1 MKNART
7 KYKRSIVAPCTV
19 PRPNQSGK
27 SASRLEMSALLG
39 VQRIKRGKEMQ
50 RNCQFTIEGK
60 IKGKGRPRFSNYG
73 GFVKT
78 YTPIATA
85 SYENLIKLQFRLSC
99 GEWYSEM
106 PLKMK
111 ITAIHGIVKSAS
123 KKDKEKMLKGE
134 LKPTKKPDA
143 DNIVKIIC
151 DALNGIAYK
160 DDTQVVD
167 LEMKKIYGEMEK
179 VIVEIEEI

>member
-1 MKNART
+1 M
-7 KYKRSIVAPCTV
+7 
-19 PRPNQSGK
+19 
-27 SASRLEMSALLG
+27 
-39 VQRIKRGKEMQ
+39 
-50 RNCQFTIEGK
+50 NCRFEIEGK

-73 GFVKT
+73 KFVKA
-78 YTPIATA
+78 YTPQDTA
-85 SYENLIKLQFRLSC
+85 SYENLIKLQFRITC
-99 GEWYSEM
+99 GKWYSEL

-123 KKDKEKMLKGE
+123 KKDKLKMLSGE

-160 DDTQVVD
+160 DDTQVVELD
-167 LEMKKIYGEMEK
+167 FKKLYGEAEK
-179 VIVEIEEI
+179 VIVEIEELEV